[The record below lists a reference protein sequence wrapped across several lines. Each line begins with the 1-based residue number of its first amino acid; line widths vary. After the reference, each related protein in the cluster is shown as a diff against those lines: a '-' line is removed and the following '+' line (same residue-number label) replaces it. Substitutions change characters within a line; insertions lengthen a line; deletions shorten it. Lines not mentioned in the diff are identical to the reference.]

1 MLYNIQANKGN
12 FKYKIKEEIME
23 NATQNIIILINSMIH
38 IVKRNELP
46 YEDLKLIEN
55 KLNNLKCIINTKM

>member
-1 MLYNIQANKGN
+1 
-12 FKYKIKEEIME
+12 ME